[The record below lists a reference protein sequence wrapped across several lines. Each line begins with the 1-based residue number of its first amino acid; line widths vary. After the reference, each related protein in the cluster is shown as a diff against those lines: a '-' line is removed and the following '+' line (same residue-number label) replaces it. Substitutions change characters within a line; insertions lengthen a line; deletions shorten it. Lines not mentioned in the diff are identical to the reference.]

1 MPAKRIIKT
10 STTSTPSTHSHEVLE
25 AQVKSLSA
33 DVASLNLSVE
43 NLERSIAALTKIDE
57 DTYTPPVPEGFEVRF
72 NKLVDN
78 LSAKFGG
85 IKGI

>member
-1 MPAKRIIKT
+1 MPAKKIIKT
-10 STTSTPSTHSHEVLE
+10 STTSTHSHDDLE

-57 DTYTPPVPEGFEVRF
+57 DAYTPPVPQGIEVRF
-72 NKLVDN
+72 NKLVEV
-78 LSAKFGG
+78 LAGKFGG
-85 IKGI
+85 IKDI